1 MARPVKPRTV
11 CCAPDVVYFK
21 PRGVPLVDLEEVV
34 LGLDETEALR
44 LADLE
49 GLSQLEVGQ
58 RMHVSRA
65 TVGRILESA
74 HRKVADAIVRG
85 KALRIEGGVVH
96 PPLVV
101 DEKRRRQHAARGRQC
116 SRRSKKASRS

>member
-1 MARPVKPRTV
+1 MSTPIMARPVKPRTV
-11 CCAPDVVYFK
+11 CCAPGVVYFK
-21 PRGVPLVDLEEVV
+21 PRGVPLVDLAEVV

-49 GLSQLEVGQ
+49 GMSQIQVGQ
-58 RMHVSRA
+58 RMRVSRA

-74 HRKVADAIVRG
+74 HRKVAEALVEG

-96 PPLVV
+96 PPLGV
-101 DEKRRRQHAARGRQC
+101 DPRKRRKQRCSSRPRGI
-116 SRRSKKASRS
+116 RRK